1 VLERAARQHGVVTRA
16 QLREL
21 GLSDDA
27 IEYRVRRRRLHPV
40 HRGVYAVGRPQL
52 ARLGALNAAVL
63 AAGPGAA
70 LSHES
75 AAELLRLRRRRRGDI
90 EVTVPNARRA
100 RPGIRL
106 HRRALPEAD
115 LTTRHGIQ
123 GTGPVRTLLDLAAR
137 LPERELEALVN
148 EADKLDLVD
157 PEELREAL
165 ELRVGHRGV
174 AFLRRLL
181 RRDTF
186 ALTDSELERRFLPIV
201 RRAGLPPPLTQQ
213 RLNGFRVDFF
223 WPDLALVVET
233 DGLRYH
239 RTPAQQARD
248 RRRDQAHAAAGL
260 TPLRFTHHQ
269 VAHEARSVETTLRAV
284 VRRPPRAPRSAPAPA
299 SGAPAPRA
307 PTAPPQR
314 A

>member
-1 VLERAARQHGVVTRA
+1 VVTRA

-27 IEYRVRRRRLHPV
+27 IEYRVRRGRLYPV

-52 ARLGALNAAVL
+52 TRLGALNAAVL
-63 AAGPGAA
+63 TSGPGAA

-75 AAELLRLRRRRRGDI
+75 AVELLGIRRRRRGDI

-100 RPGIRL
+100 RPGISL

-115 LTTRHGIQ
+115 LTTRHGMPV
-123 GTGPVRTLLDLAAR
+123 TGPVRTLLDLAAR
-137 LPERELEALVN
+137 LLGRELEALVN

-157 PEELREAL
+157 PEELRGAL
-165 ELRVGHRGV
+165 ELRAGHRGI
-174 AFLRRLL
+174 ASLRRLL
-181 RRDTF
+181 QRDTF
-186 ALTDSELERRFLPIV
+186 ALTDSELERRFLLV
-201 RRAGLPPPLTQQ
+201 ARRAGLPPPLTQQ

-223 WPDLALVVET
+223 WPDLGLVVET

-269 VAHEARSVETTLRAV
+269 VAHEAQSVETTLRAV
-284 VRRPPRAPRSAPAPA
+284 VRRPPRAPR
-299 SGAPAPRA
+299 
-307 PTAPPQR
+307 
-314 A
+314 